1 MSIRLLGA
9 LAALT
14 LGAPAFAGLTT
25 GEIACQKKAATQS
38 RSFFKTVAK
47 ALEKCHD
54 KVSKGTLPPL
64 TDCSVEPTT
73 AAKITSARTKLGA
86 KVAPACPDP
95 VVATLI
101 FGADCYGAATTGAE
115 LATCLADAH
124 QAQALALMATLYG
137 DGGAV
142 GSPQISCQK
151 AVGNQGV
158 GYAANRLGALQKCK
172 LLLSKGDLPPQTN
185 CLTESTTAAKIA
197 AFETKAI
204 TKIQAKCPDPS
215 VVALDFNSPCAGTST
230 GAGLTTCATG
240 IDRDRV
246 GRMIVTEFGQGPT
259 GLTSLAKKITDTNDC
274 VRGPLS
280 RCRANDYLLE
290 NARIR
295 VVVQDIQRNL
305 FGIGQF
311 GGQIIDADL
320 NRGNPALE
328 RDNFEEWS
336 TAINLENVAHYT
348 NLTIINDGSD
358 GQAAVLRATG
368 VDDTLDF
375 LNPSSTVA
383 GLGFNLPASADD
395 QDLPVEVATD
405 YILEPDVNFVR
416 VETTVTNI
424 GATGYPIFLGE
435 FLNGSGQVNLF
446 QPVNG
451 FGGPLVT
458 APCPT
463 TAANPCNFVAYSGYK
478 GGSGVSYAYVHE
490 IPGTST

>member
-101 FGADCYGAATTGAE
+101 FGADCYGVATTGAE
-115 LATCLADAH
+115 LGTCLADAH
-124 QAQALALMATLYG
+124 QAQALALMDTLYG

-158 GYAANRLGALQKCK
+158 GYAASRLGALQKCK
-172 LLLSKGDLPPQTN
+172 LLLSKGDLPPLTN
-185 CLTESTTAAKIA
+185 CLTEPTTAAKIT
-197 AFETKAI
+197 AFEAKAVA
-204 TKIQAKCPDPS
+204 KIHAKCPDPS
-215 VVALDFNSPCAGTST
+215 VVALDFNSPCAGTATQAS
-230 GAGLTTCATG
+230 LTTCAVG

-259 GLTSLAKKITDTNDC
+259 GLTALAKHITDTNDC
-274 VRGPLS
+274 VHGPLS

-368 VDDTLDF
+368 VDDLLDF
-375 LNPSSTVA
+375 LNPSSVLA
-383 GLGFNLPASADD
+383 GFGLVLKDAINDK
-395 QDLPVEVATD
+395 DLPIEIQTD
-405 YILEPDVNFVR
+405 YILEPGTNWVR
-416 VETTVTNI
+416 VHTTVVNT
-424 GATGYPIFLGE
+424 GAAPLEMFFGE
-435 FLNGSGQVNLF
+435 FLNGSGQVHLF
-446 QPVNG
+446 QPAYG
-451 FGGPLVT
+451 F
-458 APCPT
+458 
-463 TAANPCNFVAYSGYK
+463 
-478 GGSGVSYAYVHE
+478 
-490 IPGTST
+490 